1 MKYDDASWQYAN
13 DECPARS
20 ARSTMTSPS
29 SFFLAWATF
38 QGLLSR
44 DFEADYDAEIEAL
57 AERLMTPGAFLLF
70 CCDGQLVDE
79 DFNARG
85 NAFVASYLNP
95 EHSPY
100 LADVEAC
107 LANACTLADSW
118 DNFDTLK
125 PLLDQRFAQ
134 WLTPG

>member
-1 MKYDDASWQYAN
+1 MKYDDASW
-13 DECPARS
+13 P
-20 ARSTMTSPS
+20 SPHDDCRLRRGHPVQAHPS
-29 SFFLAWATF
+29 GFFLAWAAF

-57 AERLMTPGAFLLF
+57 AERLLTPGAFLRY

-85 NAFVASYLNP
+85 NAFVASYLNADD
-95 EHSPY
+95 SPF
-100 LADVEAC
+100 LADVEAV
-107 LANACTLADSW
+107 LASPFTVADDW
-118 DNFDTLK
+118 VNFDLLK

-134 WLTPG
+134 WLVPR